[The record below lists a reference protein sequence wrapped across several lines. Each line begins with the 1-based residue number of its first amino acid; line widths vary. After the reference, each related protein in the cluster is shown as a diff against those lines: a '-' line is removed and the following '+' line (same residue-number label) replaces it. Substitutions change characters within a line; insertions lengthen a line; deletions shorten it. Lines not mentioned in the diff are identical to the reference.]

1 MKLFK
6 QRKKRPDFIQVATK
20 RRLHVSHLELGMYI
34 CELDRPWRH
43 TDFLFQG
50 FPLLKLEHIQSVRER
65 CDYVFVD
72 DTRRV
77 TLDQG
82 QMIAPLATPLRVARK
97 MNRIPLSL
105 EVQEASEAFRQS
117 TLVLDQVLQ
126 DVQWGRPI
134 DTRSCQALVKR
145 NLESM
150 LRNES
155 AMLWL
160 TRLKSQDMYT
170 SLHCL
175 SVSILAMGF
184 ATHLGLPDEKVE
196 LLGLAGLLHDVGKMR
211 IDPEILNKP
220 GKLTDDEFKLVKLH
234 PDYGYQALC
243 TQADIPAAAA
253 LAAHGHHERLDGK
266 GYPLGLD
273 RYQIPFTT
281 RVITIVDAFDA
292 ITSHRTY
299 DDARTIQTAYSV
311 LRSGADKQFDEALVH
326 EFIRWLGVFPVGTLV
341 ELHTGEVAL
350 VLEKHPQLHLRP
362 KVVVLRNAEKQPCEP
377 RYLDLAQ
384 LTVDAEG
391 TPYRIS
397 SGIADG
403 AYGLFMAD
411 PELQSI
417 LHPEPLAMLEREPE
431 PVNASP
437 VLSEM
442 SVS

>member
-6 QRKKRPDFIQVATK
+6 SKRKRPEAVQIATK

-34 CELDRPWRH
+34 CELDRPWRQ

-50 FPLLKLEHIQSVRER
+50 FPLLKGEHIQAVRER

-77 TLDQG
+77 LLDQG
-82 QMIAPLATPLRVARK
+82 QMIVPSATPLRVTRN

-105 EVQEASEAFRQS
+105 EVQEAREAYRNS
-117 TLVLDQVLQ
+117 SLVLDQVLL
-126 DVQWGRPI
+126 DVQQGRPI
-134 DTRSCQALVKR
+134 DTKACQALVKR

-160 TRLKSQDMYT
+160 TRLKAQDLYT

-184 ATHLGLPDEKVE
+184 GTHLGLPDDKIE
-196 LLGLAGLLHDVGKMR
+196 LLGIAGLLHDVGKMK
-211 IDPEILNKP
+211 INPDILNKP
-220 GKLTDDEFKLVKLH
+220 GKLTQEEFDHIKLH
-234 PDYGYQALC
+234 PGFGYEALRN
-243 TQADIPAAAA
+243 QDDIPPAAAQ
-253 LAAHGHHERLDGK
+253 AAYGHHERLDGT

-273 RYQIPFTT
+273 HYQIPFTT

-292 ITSHRTY
+292 ITSHRSY
-299 DDARTIQTAYSV
+299 DDARPIQAAYDV
-311 LRSGADKQFDEALVH
+311 LRSGAGQQFDESLVH

-350 VLEKHPQLHLRP
+350 VLEKHQHLHLRP
-362 KVVVLRNAEKQPCEP
+362 KVVVMRNAAKQPCEP
-377 RYLDLAQ
+377 RYLDLSQ
-384 LTVDAEG
+384 LTVDADG
-391 TPYRIS
+391 TPYRIR
-397 SGIADG
+397 SGICDG
-403 AYGLFMAD
+403 SYGLFIAD
-411 PELQSI
+411 PQLQSI
-417 LHPEPLAMLEREPE
+417 LHPELLAVLELEPDTIE
-431 PVNASP
+431 S
-437 VLSEM
+437 
-442 SVS
+442 

>member
-1 MKLFK
+1 MKLFRH
-6 QRKKRPDFIQVATK
+6 RKKRPDTVQVATK
-20 RRLHVSHLELGMYI
+20 RRLHVSYLELGMYI
-34 CELDRPWRH
+34 CELDRPWRQ

-50 FPLLKLEHIQSVRER
+50 FPLLKPEHIQAVRER

-77 TLDQG
+77 VLGEG
-82 QMIAPLATPLRVARK
+82 QMVVPTATPLRVRRT

-105 EVQEASEAFRQS
+105 EVQEAREAYRHS
-117 TLVLDQVLQ
+117 TEVLDQVLT
-126 DVQWGRPI
+126 DVQQGRPI
-134 DTRSCQALVKR
+134 DTRACQALVKR

-160 TRLKSQDMYT
+160 TRLKSQDLYT

-184 ATHLGLPDEKVE
+184 GTHLGLSDEKVE
-196 LLGLAGLLHDVGKMR
+196 VLGIAGLLHDVGKMKV
-211 IDPEILNKP
+211 DPQILNKP
-220 GKLTDDEFKLVKLH
+220 GKLTEEEFGQVKLH
-234 PDYGYQALC
+234 PTYGYQALC

-253 LAAHGHHERLDGK
+253 QAAYGHHERLDGK

-292 ITSHRTY
+292 ITSHRSY
-299 DDARTIQTAYSV
+299 DDARPIQTAYDV
-311 LRSGADKQFDEALVH
+311 LRSGADQQFDETLVQ

-341 ELHTGEVAL
+341 ELHTGEVGL

-362 KVVVLRNAEKQPCEP
+362 KVVVLRNAAKQPCDP
-377 RYLDLAQ
+377 RYLDLSQ
-384 LTVDAEG
+384 LTVDADG
-391 TPYRIS
+391 IPYRIS
-397 SGIADG
+397 SGIPDG
-403 AYGLFMAD
+403 AHGLFVSD
-411 PELQSI
+411 PRLQSI
-417 LHPEPLAMLEREPE
+417 LHPELLAVLELEPE
-431 PVNASP
+431 TA
-437 VLSEM
+437 EG
-442 SVS
+442 

>member
-6 QRKKRPDFIQVATK
+6 SKRKRPNVVEVATK

-34 CELDRPWRH
+34 CELDRPWRQ

-50 FPLLKLEHIQSVRER
+50 FPLLKLEHIQAVRER

-77 TLDQG
+77 LVDQG
-82 QMIAPLATPLRVARK
+82 QMILPSATPLRVTRK
-97 MNRIPLSL
+97 MTRIPLSL
-105 EVQEASEAFRQS
+105 EVQEAREAYRSS
-117 TLVLDQVLQ
+117 TLVLDQVLL
-126 DVQWGRPI
+126 DVQQGRAI
-134 DTRSCQALVKR
+134 DTKACQALVKR

-160 TRLKSQDMYT
+160 TRLKSQDLYT

-184 ATHLGLPDEKVE
+184 GTHLGLSDDKIET
-196 LLGLAGLLHDVGKMR
+196 LGIAGLLHDVGKMK
-211 IDPEILNKP
+211 IDPAVLNKP
-220 GKLTDDEFKLVKLH
+220 GKLTEEEFRHIKLH
-234 PDYGYQALC
+234 PTFGYEALRG
-243 TQADIPAAAA
+243 QDDIPAAAVQ
-253 LAAHGHHERLDGK
+253 AAHGHHERLDGK

-273 RYQIPFTT
+273 DYQIPFTT

-292 ITSHRTY
+292 ITSHRSY
-299 DDARTIQTAYSV
+299 DNARPIQAAYDV
-311 LRSGADKQFDEALVH
+311 LRSSAGQQFDDALVQ

-341 ELHTGEVAL
+341 ELHTGEVGL

-362 KVVVLRNAEKQPCEP
+362 KVVVLRDANKNPCEA
-377 RYLDLAQ
+377 RYLDLSQ
-384 LTVDAEG
+384 LTVDADG

-397 SGIADG
+397 SGIPDG
-403 AYGLFMAD
+403 AHGLFIAD
-411 PELQSI
+411 PQLQTI
-417 LHPEPLAMLEREPE
+417 MHPELLAVLELEPE
-431 PVNASP
+431 YTES
-437 VLSEM
+437 
-442 SVS
+442 

>member
-6 QRKKRPDFIQVATK
+6 SKRKRPNVVEVATK

-34 CELDRPWRH
+34 CELDRPWRQ

-50 FPLLKLEHIQSVRER
+50 FPLLKLEHIQAVRER

-77 TLDQG
+77 LVDQG
-82 QMIAPLATPLRVARK
+82 QMIVPSATPLRVTRK
-97 MNRIPLSL
+97 MTRIPLSL
-105 EVQEASEAFRQS
+105 EVQEAREAYRSS
-117 TLVLDQVLQ
+117 TLVLDQVLL
-126 DVQWGRPI
+126 DVQQGRAI
-134 DTRSCQALVKR
+134 DTKACQALVKR

-160 TRLKSQDMYT
+160 TRLKSQDLYT

-184 ATHLGLPDEKVE
+184 GTHLGLSDDKIET
-196 LLGLAGLLHDVGKMR
+196 LGIAGLLHDVGKMK
-211 IDPEILNKP
+211 IDPAVLNKP
-220 GKLTDDEFKLVKLH
+220 GKLTEEEFRHIKLH
-234 PDYGYQALC
+234 PTFGYEALRG
-243 TQADIPAAAA
+243 QDDIPAAAVQ
-253 LAAHGHHERLDGK
+253 AAHGHHERLDGK

-273 RYQIPFTT
+273 DYQIPFTT

-292 ITSHRTY
+292 ITSHRSY
-299 DDARTIQTAYSV
+299 DNARPIQAAYDV
-311 LRSGADKQFDEALVH
+311 LRSSAGQQFDDAMVQ

-341 ELHTGEVAL
+341 ELHTGEVGL

-362 KVVVLRNAEKQPCEP
+362 KVVVLRDANKNPCEA
-377 RYLDLAQ
+377 RYLDLSQ
-384 LTVDAEG
+384 LTVDADG

-397 SGIADG
+397 SGIPDG
-403 AYGLFMAD
+403 AHGLFIAD
-411 PELQSI
+411 PQLQTI
-417 LHPEPLAMLEREPE
+417 MHPELLAVLELEPE
-431 PVNASP
+431 YTES
-437 VLSEM
+437 
-442 SVS
+442 